1 MLVRRL
7 PMLLLASGGIIFALV
22 RWKLHPRASLMTV
35 IALVIFIIDAL
46 IYSIVLYFLPDLFRP
61 MLTSAKMINWFYFFI
76 YFFDDFVFAL
86 VIILLTGAAF
96 SQRNLTAGNSNA

>member
-1 MLVRRL
+1 
-7 PMLLLASGGIIFALV
+7 MLLLASGGIIFALV

-35 IALVIFIIDAL
+35 IALVIFIIDAFV
-46 IYSIVLYFLPDLFRP
+46 YSIVLYFLPDLFRP
-61 MLTSAKMINWFYFFI
+61 MLTSAKMINWLYFFI

-96 SQRNLTAGNSNA
+96 SQRNLTAYNSNA

>member
-1 MLVRRL
+1 
-7 PMLLLASGGIIFALV
+7 MLLLASGGIIFALV

-35 IALVIFIIDAL
+35 IALVIFIIDAFV
-46 IYSIVLYFLPDLFRP
+46 YSIVLYFLPDLFRP
-61 MLTSAKMINWFYFFI
+61 MLTSAKMINWLYFFI

-96 SQRNLTAGNSNA
+96 SQRNLTAANSNA

>member
-1 MLVRRL
+1 
-7 PMLLLASGGIIFALV
+7 MLLLASGGIIFALV

-35 IALVIFIIDAL
+35 IALVIFIIDAFV
-46 IYSIVLYFLPDLFRP
+46 YSIVLYFLPDLFRP
-61 MLTSAKMINWFYFFI
+61 MLTSAKMINWLYFFI

-96 SQRNLTAGNSNA
+96 SQRNLTAANSNAQV